1 MDATKEW
8 GFKDNEP
15 DIFAKTE
22 AKAAPEVEGE
32 KAEEGEKATEEPKVE
47 EPKVHKPGFRER
59 LNTRVAEK
67 KQSVSDNYKAKNP
80 DKHAKLAHIFA

>member
-1 MDATKEW
+1 MDASKEW
-8 GFKDNEP
+8 GFKDTEP
-15 DIFAKTE
+15 EVDAKTE

-32 KAEEGEKATEEPKVE
+32 KAEGEKATEQPKVE

-67 KQSVSDNYKAKNP
+67 K
-80 DKHAKLAHIFA
+80 